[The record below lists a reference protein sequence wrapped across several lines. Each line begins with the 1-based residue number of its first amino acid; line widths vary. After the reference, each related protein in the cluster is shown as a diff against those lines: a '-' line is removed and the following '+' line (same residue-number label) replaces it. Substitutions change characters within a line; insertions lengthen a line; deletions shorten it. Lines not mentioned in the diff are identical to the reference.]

1 MCMWT
6 GARVTIENSKEET
19 VLDKAVK
26 WSDPRVTAKVQYKY
40 EQVVPPM
47 TEAELAKKK
56 KEKQRKKSKG
66 NSPQKREHL
75 CLFQCLDMIKTSY
88 INISMKK
95 YSPLIVI

>member
-66 NSPQKREHL
+66 NSLQKRAAVSFSICGHDKNVL
-75 CLFQCLDMIKTSY
+75 HQYKKKKT
-88 INISMKK
+88 ILN
-95 YSPLIVI
+95 